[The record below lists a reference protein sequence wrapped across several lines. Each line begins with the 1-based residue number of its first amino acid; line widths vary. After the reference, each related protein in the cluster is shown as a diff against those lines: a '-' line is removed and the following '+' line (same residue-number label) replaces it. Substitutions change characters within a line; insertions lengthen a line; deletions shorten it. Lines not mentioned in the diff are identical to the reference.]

1 MKKSKYIK
9 FNDGTEYPIIK
20 EYDENGK
27 HIIVTKNPYEK
38 SFPFRFNIVNSYRTF
53 ETRLEHPVNTYS
65 YQTDGL
71 NFYNPLTYIFIAG
84 AFILTFIKAG
94 INAVKDSGIA
104 EVKHMCYTIPCDK
117 YTIEH

>member
-20 EYDENGK
+20 EYDEK
-27 HIIVTKNPYEK
+27 
-38 SFPFRFNIVNSYRTF
+38 
-53 ETRLEHPVNTYS
+53 RLEHPINTYS

-94 INAVKDSGIA
+94 IDAVKDSGIA